1 MGPADTFS
9 RVIKGRPER
18 EQRDKETPE
27 NRAPVKCHRGS
38 LQDFENEDTGERA
51 VSLPRRLG
59 IPQQRVTF
67 LKGNASDEVEYN
79 SDYEEDMDQ
88 EEQRQPLLGT
98 RTKKM
103 EDQTG
108 AGAGEEDQIEEMTE
122 ISIDA
127 SSREMQGRQLTE
139 QQIEVL
145 STEQKASIEKLERT
159 GTGVRRKR
167 ANISCFSRL

>member
-79 SDYEEDMDQ
+79 SDYEED
-88 EEQRQPLLGT
+88 
-98 RTKKM
+98 
-103 EDQTG
+103 
-108 AGAGEEDQIEEMTE
+108 
-122 ISIDA
+122 ID
-127 SSREMQGRQLTE
+127 QGR
-139 QQIEVL
+139 
-145 STEQKASIEKLERT
+145 SYRYRC
-159 GTGVRRKR
+159 RRR
-167 ANISCFSRL
+167 